1 MGQISK
7 DGQNLVNWEKLCEEK
22 WWVMQV
28 WNEWWE
34 DASVCLFPDA
44 SYCLTESLETEECEK
59 IVDSCLKDK
68 EKFEILLKQGDILSL
83 KKKFEMEIGSDV
95 KSEEVAHVETDM
107 EKCDR
112 MGKDI
117 VCGKDWNTYFNR
129 CYLKASG
136 IEEETQ
142 SARVENGEC
151 VYN

>member
-1 MGQISK
+1 MVCLFWISLSLVACGKSDKSDESK

-44 SYCLTESLETEECEK
+44 SYCLTESLETEEC
-59 IVDSCLKDK
+59 SAT
-68 EKFEILLKQGDILSL
+68 FLS
-83 KKKFEMEIGSDV
+83 GV

-112 MGKDI
+112 MEKDI

-129 CYLKASG
+129 CYLEVSG

-142 SARVENGEC
+142 SARVEDGEC